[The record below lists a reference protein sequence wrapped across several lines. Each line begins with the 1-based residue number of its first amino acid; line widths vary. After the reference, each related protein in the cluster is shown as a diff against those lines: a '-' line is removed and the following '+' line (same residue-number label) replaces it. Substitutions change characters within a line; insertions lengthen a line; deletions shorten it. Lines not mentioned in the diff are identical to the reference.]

1 MSNFSCADTIYV
13 LYGSQTGQA
22 QTIAEDI
29 YQQCLDRHFDSKL
42 LCLDQHDKKF
52 NITQVKKA
60 VFVISTTGD
69 GDPPDNA
76 GKFIRKLKRK
86 SVPKDHLSNLSYA
99 LLGLGD
105 TNYNNFCNCGKTLN
119 GLLETLGASSFY
131 PIGCAD
137 DAVGLEIVVEPWK
150 DGLWDALQKDN
161 VNISTT
167 GSNDAISPI
176 SMDNQVKASEILS
189 GSSNISNTEETYATG
204 SPKDSLNNTID
215 RLSENTESM
224 KIAPEQLL
232 EQNAKELL
240 AGMHE
245 VIQLESKLKEYDA
258 TFPEDLKLPTLP
270 MPYLNIEIS
279 ETDQADTDMLD
290 NTASCDYVNRCIGA
304 RTDIILA
311 NVQEAKY
318 LTAENAIKKVL
329 ELVLCQNDESIDFL
343 PGDSINVFCPNN
355 EEEVNWI
362 ISRLGLI
369 DIRNRTFTLRVM
381 SETKK
386 RLPKI
391 PDHIPKD
398 CTIKEALMF
407 HCDIRSIPKKA
418 TLRMLAEYTE
428 NQNER
433 KRLLQLSSREGGND
447 YTNLICNSSIS
458 FLDILATFPSC
469 RPPFIKV
476 IELLPRLQPRPYS
489 IVNSPIQG
497 KKIMK
502 VAFTIVQLPPSI
514 ATRGLREGLCSGWLQ
529 SITKHLHSPQ
539 LSHGNNVGTVKIG
552 ISSRRNQNF
561 NLPNDKSTPL
571 IMIGAGTGISPYVG
585 FLEHRWL
592 IENDMAQTAH
602 YGSWLLFY
610 GCRHKDR
617 DYLYKND
624 INTYLHRKILTHH
637 YVAFSREVQENLSEK
652 FPRYVQEC
660 LRQQSDKVV
669 KLLLEESALVYVCG
683 DAQGMAKDV
692 MNTIIDLIE
701 RNKGIPKEE
710 ASKIVLT
717 MMKEK
722 RYRQDIWA

>member
-150 DGLWDALQKDN
+150 DGLWDALQKVLQLRTNNTEIKFLILCIESNKRNELQWDN

-258 TFPEDLKLPTLP
+258 TFP
-270 MPYLNIEIS
+270 
-279 ETDQADTDMLD
+279 
-290 NTASCDYVNRCIGA
+290 
-304 RTDIILA
+304 
-311 NVQEAKY
+311 EAKY

-476 IELLPRLQPRPYS
+476 IVELLPRLQPRPYS
-489 IVNSPIQG
+489 IVNSPIEG

-561 NLPNDKSTPL
+561 NLPNDKSIPL

-660 LRQQSDKVV
+660 LWQQSDKVV

-701 RNKGIPKEE
+701 RNKGISKEE